1 MAENIVFIGGGNM
14 ARSLIGGLLQ
24 AAHPHENL
32 FVVDPNLEARQLLQS
47 QFDISIQATAENVLP
62 QADVIL
68 LAVKPQVLKT
78 VCEDIAPMLK
88 QRPCLIISIVAGIE
102 LSSINQ
108 WLGSDNAIVRVMP
121 NTPALIGEG
130 ASGLY
135 ANAKVSDKQKKSA
148 QKILD
153 AVGSTVWVASEKM
166 LNVVTALSGSG
177 PAYYFYF
184 MEIMIHWAKAAGLP
198 EDIAETLTLNTAKGA
213 AMMALSSEMEVDEL
227 RRQVTSKGGTT
238 EAALKSL
245 ESDNLEQLL
254 SRALEA
260 ATLRADQLAK
270 ELGGNQ

>member
-102 LSSINQ
+102 LTSINQ

-260 ATLRADQLAK
+260 ANLRADQLAK

>member
-260 ATLRADQLAK
+260 ANLRADQLAK